1 MKTYYII
8 LGSLNVIG
16 IACLMPIGIALACF
30 AIAGITIA
38 LRLKEERQAI
48 QMDQPF
54 NLPTSYRITLEGD
67 EVSGSIIDQHI
78 SPELVQSVWGEV
90 EEDIQD
96 SMDAEGMECYID
108 PVDAVKQINKV
119 IREAQN
125 LCAFKGFLGIEE
137 GQQEQTINPSTYI
150 EWTIQI
156 LLDEEWLEEIC
167 GSDCTPCFCGGN

>member
-8 LGSLNVIG
+8 FGSLNVIG

-30 AIAGITIA
+30 AIAGIAIA
-38 LRLKEERQAI
+38 LRVKEERQAI

-78 SPELVQSVWGEV
+78 SPELVQSVWNEV

-96 SMDAEGMECYID
+96 SMDAEGEEHGMEYYLD
-108 PVDAVKQINKV
+108 PDDAVKQINKV
-119 IREAQN
+119 IRESMN
-125 LCAFKGFLGIEE
+125 LCAFTCFLGMEE
-137 GQQEQTINPSTYI
+137 GQQEQTINPATYI

-167 GSDCTPCFCGGN
+167 G